1 MAEDKRIRIA
11 ADTTP
16 LRQLREEAVSL
27 YREINQT
34 SMQSAQEAEKSISQ
48 LREQLALMED
58 RNELERLLL
67 DLKRQSAAIDATTM
81 QKPSPM
87 PERPIRRQ
95 PPTEELPRPEQPT
108 IDPETG
114 SITWDVSPRRKE
126 EPVQPEPRLET
137 DVEEPEEKPAPR
149 RRRRKVQEPIPDVEP
164 IIDEETG
171 SMTWDVSPR
180 RKEEPVQPEPRL
192 ETDVEEPEE
201 KPAPRRRRR
210 KVQEPIPDVEPI
222 IDEET
227 GSMTWDLTRKPQRE
241 RVTPIERGVE
251 REEPTTKETQKEIL
265 REINRHVEN
274 IDESV
279 TNVDNSKN
287 FQDNSENR
295 TDNSRH
301 TENITEN
308 VVNIEKNT
316 QTITENTTAIREKG
330 NLEVVSEQP
339 NRPLL
344 REDDRIQRRPE
355 ITDNGQTEIKFSDE
369 GIIRAIT
376 RLGVVTDNIGR
387 DVISALRGLEKG
399 TGEENQRTSITRY
412 LETIANSVSVIE
424 DSAENILEEIQKAVS
439 GSGFGGGTGTP
450 GGIVPPTGST
460 GGIGGGLNIFGG
472 GLKGILGGL
481 GALTAFNTA
490 KNVLSERYFR
500 QQEFEARSQYQ
511 GTVETAANYTRLQAA
526 NQADA
531 FRWIPLIG
539 DTIAKSIELPAQLAA
554 EKMMATFGKYAEG
567 ERRVIPYAQ
576 VMGVS
581 AGEAFRQAGRE
592 GSYAAES
599 LGMDYASYLG
609 RRAELIRA
617 GGGRFVGGNEY
628 DPYAVRETQSVMAAE
643 RLFGLSPNAVNRLQ
657 GAMRF
662 GDQDSGTGASA
673 IIREFEQAMKNLGIP
688 FEQIAST
695 MEESLDTFI
704 TQSDQILSK
713 RGEFDAKELA
723 AMFSGIRQAT
733 GLQGRQL
740 ERVQQ
745 AFTGQGISKD
755 EVTNAMLV
763 RSIQEVM
770 PDKTSYSEIQEELEK
785 IRAGAADPE
794 VMENFLNRVV
804 ERTGGGSEQLRLAM
818 SEIFPNLSWND
829 INSTIQKDSDPSK
842 LVSNLFDLYKQ
853 ASQRIRETPTEA
865 YDRDAARRT
874 VGTGETILASDM
886 NRQMSE
892 GANILGEIRDLVRE
906 INDRGKKVAD
916 MELEVPKEKIIQ
928 QSATGGSGLVN
939 MSTVSGGVDAGRAI
953 SQWFKRALD
962 EWARERVN
970 GVSEANKVIQQE
982 R

>member
-126 EPVQPEPRLET
+126 EPVQPEPRRKEPIPET
-137 DVEEPEEKPAPR
+137 DVEEPLLTEEL
-149 RRRRKVQEPIPDVEP
+149 
-164 IIDEETG
+164 EE
-171 SMTWDVSPR
+171 R
-180 RKEEPVQPEPRL
+180 PV
-192 ETDVEEPEE
+192 
-201 KPAPRRRRR
+201 PRRRRR

-227 GSMTWDLTRKPQRE
+227 GSMTWDLTRKPQRGK
-241 RVTPIERGVE
+241 VTPIERGTE
-251 REEPTTKETQKEIL
+251 EEPTTKETQKEIL

-316 QTITENTTAIREKG
+316 QTITENTTAIKEKG
-330 NLEVVSEQP
+330 NLNTVSEQS

-376 RLGVVTDNIGR
+376 RLGAVTDNIGR

-424 DSAENILEEIQKAVS
+424 DSAENILEEMQKATS

-460 GGIGGGLNIFGG
+460 GGIGGLNIFGG

-481 GALTAFNTA
+481 GGLAAFNTA

-695 MEESLDTFI
+695 MEESLDTFV

-874 VGTGETILASDM
+874 VGAGETILAGDM

-892 GANILGEIRDLVRE
+892 GANILKEIRDLVSE

-916 MELEVPKEKIIQ
+916 IELEVPKEKIIQ

-962 EWARERVN
+962 EWARERVG

>member
-34 SMQSAQEAEKSISQ
+34 SMQSAQEADKSISQ

-126 EPVQPEPRLET
+126 EPVQPEPRRKEPIPET
-137 DVEEPEEKPAPR
+137 DVEEPLLTEEL
-149 RRRRKVQEPIPDVEP
+149 
-164 IIDEETG
+164 EE
-171 SMTWDVSPR
+171 R
-180 RKEEPVQPEPRL
+180 PV
-192 ETDVEEPEE
+192 
-201 KPAPRRRRR
+201 PRRRRR

-227 GSMTWDLTRKPQRE
+227 GSMTWDLTRKPQRGK
-241 RVTPIERGVE
+241 VTLIERGTE
-251 REEPTTKETQKEIL
+251 EEPTTKETQKEIL

-316 QTITENTTAIREKG
+316 QTITENTTAIKEKG
-330 NLEVVSEQP
+330 NLNAVSEQS

-376 RLGVVTDNIGR
+376 RLGAVTDNIGR

-399 TGEENQRTSITRY
+399 SGEENQKTSITRY

-424 DSAENILEEIQKAVS
+424 DSAENILEEMQKATS

-460 GGIGGGLNIFGG
+460 GGIGGLNIFGG

-481 GALTAFNTA
+481 GGLAAFNTA

-628 DPYAVRETQSVMAAE
+628 DPYAVKETQSVMAAE

-695 MEESLDTFI
+695 MEESLDTFV

-745 AFTGQGISKD
+745 AFTGQGMSKD

>member
-34 SMQSAQEAEKSISQ
+34 SMQSAQEADKSISQ

-67 DLKRQSAAIDATTM
+67 DLKRQSAAIDATTI

-95 PPTEELPRPEQPT
+95 PPTEELPRPEQPI

-126 EPVQPEPRLET
+126 EPVQPEPRRKELIPET
-137 DVEEPEEKPAPR
+137 DVEEPLLTEEL
-149 RRRRKVQEPIPDVEP
+149 
-164 IIDEETG
+164 EE
-171 SMTWDVSPR
+171 R
-180 RKEEPVQPEPRL
+180 PV
-192 ETDVEEPEE
+192 
-201 KPAPRRRRR
+201 PRRRRR

-241 RVTPIERGVE
+241 RVTPIERGTE
-251 REEPTTKETQKEIL
+251 EEPTTKETQKEIL

-316 QTITENTTAIREKG
+316 KTITENTTAIKEKG
-330 NLEVVSEQP
+330 NLNAVSEQS

-376 RLGVVTDNIGR
+376 RLGAVTDNIGR

-399 TGEENQRTSITRY
+399 SGEENQKTSITRY

-424 DSAENILEEIQKAVS
+424 DSAENILEEMQKATS

-460 GGIGGGLNIFGG
+460 GGIGGLNIFGG

-481 GALTAFNTA
+481 GGLAAFNTA

-695 MEESLDTFI
+695 MEESLDTFV

-818 SEIFPNLSWND
+818 SEIFPNLSWID

>member
-27 YREINQT
+27 YREINQA
-34 SMQSAQEAEKSISQ
+34 SMQSAQEADKSISQ

-67 DLKRQSAAIDATTM
+67 DLKRQSAAIDATTI

-95 PPTEELPRPEQPT
+95 PSTEELPRPEQPT

-126 EPVQPEPRLET
+126 EPVQPEPRRKEPIPET
-137 DVEEPEEKPAPR
+137 DVEEPLLTEEL
-149 RRRRKVQEPIPDVEP
+149 
-164 IIDEETG
+164 EE
-171 SMTWDVSPR
+171 R
-180 RKEEPVQPEPRL
+180 PV
-192 ETDVEEPEE
+192 
-201 KPAPRRRRR
+201 PRRRRR

-241 RVTPIERGVE
+241 RVTPIERGTE
-251 REEPTTKETQKEIL
+251 EEPTTKETQKEIL

-316 QTITENTTAIREKG
+316 QTITENTTAIKEKG
-330 NLEVVSEQP
+330 NLNAVSEQS

-376 RLGVVTDNIGR
+376 RLGAVTDNIGR

-399 TGEENQRTSITRY
+399 AGEENQKTSITRY

-424 DSAENILEEIQKAVS
+424 DSAENILEEMQKATS

-460 GGIGGGLNIFGG
+460 GGIGGLNIFGG

-481 GALTAFNTA
+481 GGLAAFNTA

-695 MEESLDTFI
+695 MEESLDTFV

>member
-126 EPVQPEPRLET
+126 ETVQPEPRREEQRTDWET
-137 DVEEPEEKPAPR
+137 DVEESLPAEEPEERPAPRR

-164 IIDEETG
+164 TIDEETG
-171 SMTWDVSPR
+171 T
-180 RKEEPVQPEPRL
+180 
-192 ETDVEEPEE
+192 
-201 KPAPRRRRR
+201 
-210 KVQEPIPDVEPI
+210 
-222 IDEET
+222 
-227 GSMTWDLTRKPQRE
+227 MTWDLTRRPERE
-241 RVTPIERGVE
+241 RVTPTERGTE
-251 REEPTTKETQKEIL
+251 REEPTTTKETQKELL

-301 TENITEN
+301 TENITEH

-376 RLGVVTDNIGR
+376 RLGTITDNVGR
-387 DVISALRGLEKG
+387 DVISAIRGLEKG
-399 TGEENQRTSITRY
+399 TGEENQRSGVTRY

-424 DSAENILEEIQKAVS
+424 DSTENILEEIQKAVS

-460 GGIGGGLNIFGG
+460 GGIGGLNIFGG

-500 QQEFEARSQYQ
+500 NQEFEARSQYQ

-531 FRWIPLIG
+531 YRWIPLVG
-539 DTIAKSIELPAQLAA
+539 DVIAKSIELPAQLAA

-592 GSYAAES
+592 GGYAAS
-599 LGMDYASYLG
+599 ALGMDYASYMG

-673 IIREFEQAMKNLGIP
+673 IIREFEQAMKNLNIP

-745 AFTGQGISKD
+745 AFTGQGMSKD

-785 IRAGAADPE
+785 IRAGAANPK
-794 VMENFLNRVV
+794 VMENFLNRLI

-842 LVSNLFDLYKQ
+842 LVSNLFDLYKKS
-853 ASQRIRETPTEA
+853 SQRIRETPTEA
-865 YDRDAARRT
+865 YDKDAAKRT
-874 VGTGETILASDM
+874 VGAGETILAGDM

-892 GANILGEIRDLVRE
+892 GANQLNEI
-906 INDRGKKVAD
+906 KKVLGSIKEDTAILAGVKD
-916 MELEVPKEKIIQ
+916 RLDTYAGMPKQIVEDTK
-928 QSATGGSGLVN
+928 L
-939 MSTVSGGVDAGRAI
+939 VSGAYKEAGSSDWDALLKGIQMSI
-953 SQWFKRALD
+953 SKGFLD
-962 EWARERVN
+962 IITAGKSRNIPAER
-970 GVSEANKVIQQE
+970 
-982 R
+982 

>member
-34 SMQSAQEAEKSISQ
+34 SMQSAQEADKSISQ

-67 DLKRQSAAIDATTM
+67 DLKRQSAAIDATTI

-95 PPTEELPRPEQPT
+95 PPTEELPRPEQPI

-126 EPVQPEPRLET
+126 EPVQPEPR
-137 DVEEPEEKPAPR
+137 P
-149 RRRRKVQEPIPDVEP
+149 
-164 IIDEETG
+164 
-171 SMTWDVSPR
+171 
-180 RKEEPVQPEPRL
+180 

-241 RVTPIERGVE
+241 RVSPIERGTE
-251 REEPTTKETQKEIL
+251 EEPTTKETQKEIL

-316 QTITENTTAIREKG
+316 KTITENTTAIKEKG
-330 NLEVVSEQP
+330 NLNAVSEQS

-376 RLGVVTDNIGR
+376 RLGAVTDNIGR

-399 TGEENQRTSITRY
+399 SGEENQKTSITRY

-424 DSAENILEEIQKAVS
+424 DSAENILEEMQKATS

-460 GGIGGGLNIFGG
+460 GGIGGLNIFGG

-481 GALTAFNTA
+481 GGLAAFNTA

-628 DPYAVRETQSVMAAE
+628 DPYAVKETQSVMAAE

-695 MEESLDTFI
+695 MEESLDTFV

-745 AFTGQGISKD
+745 AFTGQGMSKD

>member
-95 PPTEELPRPEQPT
+95 PPTEELPRPEQSI

-126 EPVQPEPRLET
+126 EPVQPEPR
-137 DVEEPEEKPAPR
+137 P
-149 RRRRKVQEPIPDVEP
+149 
-164 IIDEETG
+164 
-171 SMTWDVSPR
+171 
-180 RKEEPVQPEPRL
+180 

-241 RVTPIERGVE
+241 RVPPIERGTE
-251 REEPTTKETQKEIL
+251 EEPTTKETQKEIL

-316 QTITENTTAIREKG
+316 KTITENTTAIKEKG
-330 NLEVVSEQP
+330 NLNAVSEQS

-376 RLGVVTDNIGR
+376 RLGAVTDNIGR

-399 TGEENQRTSITRY
+399 SGEENQKTSITRY

-628 DPYAVRETQSVMAAE
+628 DPYAVKETQSVMAAE

-695 MEESLDTFI
+695 MEESLDTFV

-818 SEIFPNLSWND
+818 SEIFPNLSWSD

-853 ASQRIRETPTEA
+853 ASQRIKETPAEA
-865 YDRDAARRT
+865 YDRGAARRT
-874 VGTGETILASDM
+874 VGAGETILAGDM

-892 GANILGEIRDLVRE
+892 GANILKEIRNLVSE

-916 MELEVPKEKIIQ
+916 IELEVPKEKIIQ

-962 EWARERVN
+962 EWARERVG

>member
-126 EPVQPEPRLET
+126 ETVQPEPRREQQRTDRET
-137 DVEEPEEKPAPR
+137 DAEESLFTEEPEERPAPR

-164 IIDEETG
+164 TIDEETG
-171 SMTWDVSPR
+171 T
-180 RKEEPVQPEPRL
+180 
-192 ETDVEEPEE
+192 
-201 KPAPRRRRR
+201 
-210 KVQEPIPDVEPI
+210 
-222 IDEET
+222 
-227 GSMTWDLTRKPQRE
+227 MTWDLTRRPERE
-241 RVTPIERGVE
+241 RVTPTERGTE
-251 REEPTTKETQKEIL
+251 REEPTTTKETQKELL

-376 RLGVVTDNIGR
+376 RLGTVTDNVGR
-387 DVISALRGLEKG
+387 DVISAIRGLEKG
-399 TGEENQRTSITRY
+399 TGEENQRSGVTRY

-424 DSAENILEEIQKAVS
+424 DSTENILEEIQKAIS
-439 GSGFGGGTGTP
+439 NNGIGGGVGTP

-460 GGIGGGLNIFGG
+460 GTPGGGLNIFGG

-554 EKMMATFGKYAEG
+554 EKMMATFGKYVEG

-592 GSYAAES
+592 GSYAAS
-599 LGMDYASYLG
+599 ALGMDYASYMG

-745 AFTGQGISKD
+745 AFTGQGMSKD

-770 PDKTSYSEIQEELEK
+770 PEKTSYSEIQEELEK

-794 VMENFLNRVV
+794 VMENFLNRLI

-829 INSTIQKDSDPSK
+829 INTTIQKDSDPSK
-842 LVSNLFDLYKQ
+842 LVSNLFDLYRQ
-853 ASQRIRETPTEA
+853 SSQRIKETPTEA
-865 YDRDAARRT
+865 YDKDAAKRT
-874 VGTGETILASDM
+874 VGAGETILAGDM

-892 GANILGEIRDLVRE
+892 GANILKEIRDLVSE

-916 MELEVPKEKIIQ
+916 IELEVPKEKIIQ

-962 EWARERVN
+962 EWARERVG

>member
-126 EPVQPEPRLET
+126 ETVQPEPRREQQRTDRET
-137 DVEEPEEKPAPR
+137 DVEEPLPAEEPEERPAPRR

-164 IIDEETG
+164 TIDEETG
-171 SMTWDVSPR
+171 T
-180 RKEEPVQPEPRL
+180 
-192 ETDVEEPEE
+192 
-201 KPAPRRRRR
+201 
-210 KVQEPIPDVEPI
+210 
-222 IDEET
+222 
-227 GSMTWDLTRKPQRE
+227 MTWDLTRKPERE
-241 RVTPIERGVE
+241 RVTPTERGTE
-251 REEPTTKETQKEIL
+251 REEPTTTKETQKELL

-376 RLGVVTDNIGR
+376 RLGTITDNVGR
-387 DVISALRGLEKG
+387 DVISAIRGLEKG
-399 TGEENQRTSITRY
+399 TGEENQRSGVTRY

-424 DSAENILEEIQKAVS
+424 DSTENILEEIQKVIS
-439 GSGFGGGTGTP
+439 NNGIGGGVGTP

-460 GGIGGGLNIFGG
+460 GTPGGGLNIFGG

-500 QQEFEARSQYQ
+500 NQEFEARSQYQ

-531 FRWIPLIG
+531 YRWIPLVG
-539 DTIAKSIELPAQLAA
+539 DVIAKSIELPAQLAA

-592 GSYAAES
+592 GGYAAS
-599 LGMDYASYLG
+599 ALGMDYASYMG

-628 DPYAVRETQSVMAAE
+628 DPYAVKETQSVMAAE

-745 AFTGQGISKD
+745 AFTGQGMSKD

-785 IRAGAADPE
+785 IRAGAANPK
-794 VMENFLNRVV
+794 VMENFLNRLI

-842 LVSNLFDLYKQ
+842 LVSNLFDLYKKS
-853 ASQRIRETPTEA
+853 SQRIRETPTEA
-865 YDRDAARRT
+865 YDKDAAKRT
-874 VGTGETILASDM
+874 VGAGETILAGDM

-892 GANILGEIRDLVRE
+892 GAKQLKEIVRLLTNID
-906 INDRGKKVAD
+906 NNT
-916 MELEVPKEKIIQ
+916 KEKEKPVE
-928 QSATGGSGLVN
+928 SGSVTRSMVSGGAGLVN
-939 MSTVSGGVDAGRAI
+939 AENVSSGVEAGRML
-953 SQWFKRALD
+953 SQWFKRVLD
-962 EWARERVN
+962 DWARERVGN
-970 GVSEANKVIQQE
+970 MAVSEANKVIQQE

>member
-81 QKPSPM
+81 QKPSSM

-126 EPVQPEPRLET
+126 EPVQPEPR
-137 DVEEPEEKPAPR
+137 P
-149 RRRRKVQEPIPDVEP
+149 
-164 IIDEETG
+164 
-171 SMTWDVSPR
+171 
-180 RKEEPVQPEPRL
+180 

-241 RVTPIERGVE
+241 RVPPIERGTE
-251 REEPTTKETQKEIL
+251 EEPTTKETQKEIL

-316 QTITENTTAIREKG
+316 KTITENTTAIKEKG
-330 NLEVVSEQP
+330 NLNAVSEQS

-376 RLGVVTDNIGR
+376 RLGAVTDNIGR

-399 TGEENQRTSITRY
+399 SGEENQKTSITRY

-424 DSAENILEEIQKAVS
+424 DSTENILEEIQKAIS
-439 GSGFGGGTGTP
+439 NNGIGGGVGAP

-460 GGIGGGLNIFGG
+460 GTPGGGLNIFGG

-539 DTIAKSIELPAQLAA
+539 NTIAKSIELPAQLAA

-628 DPYAVRETQSVMAAE
+628 DPYAVKETQSVMAAE

-695 MEESLDTFI
+695 MEESLDTFV

-818 SEIFPNLSWND
+818 SEIFPNLSWSD

-853 ASQRIRETPTEA
+853 ASQRIKETPAEA
-865 YDRDAARRT
+865 YDRGAARRT
-874 VGTGETILASDM
+874 VGAGETILAGDM

-892 GANILGEIRDLVRE
+892 GANILKEIRDLVSE

-916 MELEVPKEKIIQ
+916 IELEVPKEKIIQ

-962 EWARERVN
+962 EWARERVG

>member
-67 DLKRQSAAIDATTM
+67 DLKRQSAAIDATTI

-126 EPVQPEPRLET
+126 EPVQPEPR
-137 DVEEPEEKPAPR
+137 P
-149 RRRRKVQEPIPDVEP
+149 
-164 IIDEETG
+164 
-171 SMTWDVSPR
+171 
-180 RKEEPVQPEPRL
+180 

>member
-34 SMQSAQEAEKSISQ
+34 SMQSAQEADKSISQ

-67 DLKRQSAAIDATTM
+67 DLKRQSAAIDATTI

-95 PPTEELPRPEQPT
+95 PPTEELPRPEQPI

-126 EPVQPEPRLET
+126 EPVQPEPR
-137 DVEEPEEKPAPR
+137 P
-149 RRRRKVQEPIPDVEP
+149 
-164 IIDEETG
+164 
-171 SMTWDVSPR
+171 
-180 RKEEPVQPEPRL
+180 

-241 RVTPIERGVE
+241 RVPPIERGTE
-251 REEPTTKETQKEIL
+251 EEPTTKETQKEIL

-316 QTITENTTAIREKG
+316 KTITENTTAIKEKG
-330 NLEVVSEQP
+330 NLNAVSEQS

-376 RLGVVTDNIGR
+376 RLGAVTDNIGR

-399 TGEENQRTSITRY
+399 SGEENQKTSITRY

-424 DSAENILEEIQKAVS
+424 DSAENILEEMQKATS

-745 AFTGQGISKD
+745 AFTGQGMSKD

-804 ERTGGGSEQLRLAM
+804 ERSGGGSEQLRLAM

-865 YDRDAARRT
+865 YDRGAARRT
-874 VGTGETILASDM
+874 VGAGETILAGDM

-892 GANILGEIRDLVRE
+892 GANILKEIRDLVSE

-916 MELEVPKEKIIQ
+916 IELEVPKEKIIQ

-962 EWARERVN
+962 EWARERVG

>member
-126 EPVQPEPRLET
+126 ETVQPEPRREQQRTDRET
-137 DVEEPEEKPAPR
+137 DVEEPLPAEEPEERPAPR

-164 IIDEETG
+164 TIDEETG
-171 SMTWDVSPR
+171 T
-180 RKEEPVQPEPRL
+180 
-192 ETDVEEPEE
+192 
-201 KPAPRRRRR
+201 
-210 KVQEPIPDVEPI
+210 
-222 IDEET
+222 
-227 GSMTWDLTRKPQRE
+227 MTWDLTRKPERE
-241 RVTPIERGVE
+241 RVTPTERGTE
-251 REEPTTKETQKEIL
+251 REEPTTTKETQKELL

-376 RLGVVTDNIGR
+376 RLGTITDNVGR
-387 DVISALRGLEKG
+387 DVVSAIRGLEKG
-399 TGEENQRTSITRY
+399 TGEENQRSGITRY

-424 DSAENILEEIQKAVS
+424 DSTENILEEIQKAVS

-460 GGIGGGLNIFGG
+460 GGIGGLNIFGG

-481 GALTAFNTA
+481 GGLAAFNTA

-500 QQEFEARSQYQ
+500 NQEFEARSQYQ

-531 FRWIPLIG
+531 YRWIPLVG
-539 DTIAKSIELPAQLAA
+539 DVIAKSIELPAQLAA

-592 GSYAAES
+592 GGYAAS
-599 LGMDYASYLG
+599 ALGMDYASYMG

-673 IIREFEQAMKNLGIP
+673 IIREFEQAMKNLNIP

-745 AFTGQGISKD
+745 AFTGQGMSKD

-770 PDKTSYSEIQEELEK
+770 PEKTSYSEIQEELEK
-785 IRAGAADPE
+785 IRAGAAKPE
-794 VMENFLNRVV
+794 VMENFLNRLIE

-842 LVSNLFDLYKQ
+842 LVSNLFDLYKKS
-853 ASQRIRETPTEA
+853 SQRIRETPTEA
-865 YDRDAARRT
+865 YDKDAAKRT
-874 VGTGETILASDM
+874 VGAGETILAGDM

-892 GANILGEIRDLVRE
+892 GAKQLKEIVRLLTNID
-906 INDRGKKVAD
+906 NNT
-916 MELEVPKEKIIQ
+916 KEKEKPVE
-928 QSATGGSGLVN
+928 SGSVTRSMVSGGAGLVN
-939 MSTVSGGVDAGRAI
+939 AENVSSGVEAGRML
-953 SQWFKRALD
+953 SQWFKRVLD
-962 EWARERVN
+962 DWARERVGN
-970 GVSEANKVIQQE
+970 MAVSEANKVIQQE

>member
-27 YREINQT
+27 YREINQA
-34 SMQSAQEAEKSISQ
+34 SMQSAQEADKSISQ

-95 PPTEELPRPEQPT
+95 LPTEELPRLEQPT

-126 EPVQPEPRLET
+126 EPVQPKPRRKEPRPEMET
-137 DVEEPEEKPAPR
+137 DVEEPLSTEEPEERPVPR
-149 RRRRKVQEPIPDVEP
+149 RRRRKVQEPIPD
-164 IIDEETG
+164 I
-171 SMTWDVSPR
+171 
-180 RKEEPVQPEPRL
+180 
-192 ETDVEEPEE
+192 
-201 KPAPRRRRR
+201 
-210 KVQEPIPDVEPI
+210 EPI

-227 GSMTWDLTRKPQRE
+227 GSMTWDLTRKPQRGK
-241 RVTPIERGVE
+241 VTPIERSVG
-251 REEPTTKETQKEIL
+251 EEPITKETQKEIL

-316 QTITENTTAIREKG
+316 QTITENTTAIKEKG
-330 NLEVVSEQP
+330 NLNAVSEQS

-376 RLGVVTDNIGR
+376 RLGAVTDNIGR

-399 TGEENQRTSITRY
+399 SGEENQKTSITRY

-424 DSAENILEEIQKAVS
+424 DSAENILEEMQKATS

-460 GGIGGGLNIFGG
+460 GGIGGLNIFGG

-481 GALTAFNTA
+481 GGLAAFNTA

-695 MEESLDTFI
+695 MEESLDTFV

>member
-34 SMQSAQEAEKSISQ
+34 SMQSAQEADKSISQ

-67 DLKRQSAAIDATTM
+67 DLKRQSAAIDATTI

-95 PPTEELPRPEQPT
+95 PPTEELPRPEQPI

-126 EPVQPEPRLET
+126 EPVQLEPRRKEPIPET
-137 DVEEPEEKPAPR
+137 DVEEPLLTEEL
-149 RRRRKVQEPIPDVEP
+149 
-164 IIDEETG
+164 EE
-171 SMTWDVSPR
+171 R
-180 RKEEPVQPEPRL
+180 PV
-192 ETDVEEPEE
+192 
-201 KPAPRRRRR
+201 PRRRRR

-227 GSMTWDLTRKPQRE
+227 GSMTWDLTRKPQRGK
-241 RVTPIERGVE
+241 VTLIERGTE
-251 REEPTTKETQKEIL
+251 EEPTTKETQKEIL

-316 QTITENTTAIREKG
+316 QTITENTTAIKEKG
-330 NLEVVSEQP
+330 NLNAVSEQS

-376 RLGVVTDNIGR
+376 RLGAVTDNIGR

-399 TGEENQRTSITRY
+399 SGEENQKTSITRY

-424 DSAENILEEIQKAVS
+424 DSAENILEEMQKATS

-460 GGIGGGLNIFGG
+460 GGIGGLNIFGG

-481 GALTAFNTA
+481 GGLAAFNTA

-695 MEESLDTFI
+695 MEESLDTFV

-745 AFTGQGISKD
+745 AFTGQGMSKD

>member
-27 YREINQT
+27 YREINQA
-34 SMQSAQEAEKSISQ
+34 SMQSAQEAEKSIAQ

-95 PPTEELPRPEQPT
+95 PPTEELPRPEQPI

-126 EPVQPEPRLET
+126 ETVQPEPRRKGQRPEMET
-137 DVEEPEEKPAPR
+137 DVEEPL
-149 RRRRKVQEPIPDVEP
+149 PI
-164 IIDEETG
+164 
-171 SMTWDVSPR
+171 
-180 RKEEPVQPEPRL
+180 
-192 ETDVEEPEE
+192 EEPEE
-201 KPAPRRRRR
+201 RPASRRRRR

-481 GALTAFNTA
+481 VGGLAAFNTA

-628 DPYAVRETQSVMAAE
+628 DPYAVKETQSVMAAE

-662 GDQDSGTGASA
+662 GDQNSGTGASA

-695 MEESLDTFI
+695 MEESLDTFV

-818 SEIFPNLSWND
+818 SEIFPNLSWSD

-842 LVSNLFDLYKQ
+842 LVSNLFDLYRQ
-853 ASQRIRETPTEA
+853 SSQRIRETPTEA
-865 YDRDAARRT
+865 YDKDAARRT
-874 VGTGETILASDM
+874 VGAGETILAGDM

-892 GANILGEIRDLVRE
+892 GATQLKEI
-906 INDRGKKVAD
+906 KKVLNSIKEDTAILAGVKD
-916 MELEVPKEKIIQ
+916 RIDTYAGMPKQIVEDTK
-928 QSATGGSGLVN
+928 L
-939 MSTVSGGVDAGRAI
+939 VSGAYKEAGSSDWDALLKGIQMSI
-953 SQWFKRALD
+953 SKGFLD
-962 EWARERVN
+962 IITAGKSRNIPAER
-970 GVSEANKVIQQE
+970 
-982 R
+982 

>member
-34 SMQSAQEAEKSISQ
+34 SMQSAQEADKSISQ

-67 DLKRQSAAIDATTM
+67 DLKRQSAAIDATTI

-95 PPTEELPRPEQPT
+95 PPTEELPRPEQPI

-126 EPVQPEPRLET
+126 EPVQPEPRRKEPRPEMET
-137 DVEEPEEKPAPR
+137 DVEEPLS
-149 RRRRKVQEPIPDVEP
+149 
-164 IIDEETG
+164 T
-171 SMTWDVSPR
+171 
-180 RKEEPVQPEPRL
+180 
-192 ETDVEEPEE
+192 EEPEE
-201 KPAPRRRRR
+201 RPVPRRRRR

-227 GSMTWDLTRKPQRE
+227 GSMTWDLTRKPQRGK
-241 RVTPIERGVE
+241 VTPIERSVG
-251 REEPTTKETQKEIL
+251 EEPITKETQKEIL

-316 QTITENTTAIREKG
+316 QTITENTTAIKEKG
-330 NLEVVSEQP
+330 NLNAVSEQS

-376 RLGVVTDNIGR
+376 RLGAVTDNIGR

-399 TGEENQRTSITRY
+399 SGEENQKTSITRY

-424 DSAENILEEIQKAVS
+424 DSAENILEEMQKATS

-450 GGIVPPTGST
+450 GGIVPPIGST
-460 GGIGGGLNIFGG
+460 GGIGGLNIFGG

-481 GALTAFNTA
+481 GGLAAFNTA

-673 IIREFEQAMKNLGIP
+673 IIREFEQAMKNLDIP

-695 MEESLDTFI
+695 MEESLDTFV

-785 IRAGAADPE
+785 IRAGAADSK

>member
-34 SMQSAQEAEKSISQ
+34 SMQSAQEADKSISQ

-67 DLKRQSAAIDATTM
+67 DLKRQSAAIDATTI

-95 PPTEELPRPEQPT
+95 PPTEELPRPEQPI

-126 EPVQPEPRLET
+126 EPVQPEPR
-137 DVEEPEEKPAPR
+137 P
-149 RRRRKVQEPIPDVEP
+149 
-164 IIDEETG
+164 
-171 SMTWDVSPR
+171 
-180 RKEEPVQPEPRL
+180 

-241 RVTPIERGVE
+241 RVPPIERGTE
-251 REEPTTKETQKEIL
+251 EEPTTKETQKEIL

-316 QTITENTTAIREKG
+316 QTITENTTAIKEKG
-330 NLEVVSEQP
+330 NLNAVSEQS

-376 RLGVVTDNIGR
+376 RLGAVTDNIGR

-399 TGEENQRTSITRY
+399 SGEENQKTSITRY

-424 DSAENILEEIQKAVS
+424 DSAENILEEMQKATS

-460 GGIGGGLNIFGG
+460 GGIGGLNIFGG

-481 GALTAFNTA
+481 GGLAAFNTA

-539 DTIAKSIELPAQLAA
+539 DTIAKSIELPVQLAA

-695 MEESLDTFI
+695 MEESLDTFV

-785 IRAGAADPE
+785 IRAGAADPK

>member
-27 YREINQT
+27 YREINQA
-34 SMQSAQEAEKSISQ
+34 SMQSAQEAEKSIAQ

-95 PPTEELPRPEQPT
+95 PPTEELPRPEQPI

-126 EPVQPEPRLET
+126 ETVQPEPR
-137 DVEEPEEKPAPR
+137 P
-149 RRRRKVQEPIPDVEP
+149 
-164 IIDEETG
+164 
-171 SMTWDVSPR
+171 
-180 RKEEPVQPEPRL
+180 

-241 RVTPIERGVE
+241 RVTPIERGTE
-251 REEPTTKETQKEIL
+251 EEPTTKETQKEIL

-316 QTITENTTAIREKG
+316 QTITENTTAIKEKG
-330 NLEVVSEQP
+330 NLNAVSEQS

-376 RLGVVTDNIGR
+376 RLGAVTDNIGR

-399 TGEENQRTSITRY
+399 SGEENQKTSITRY

-439 GSGFGGGTGTP
+439 SNGIGGGVGMP

-460 GGIGGGLNIFGG
+460 GVNGGGLNIFGG

-628 DPYAVRETQSVMAAE
+628 DPYAVKETQSVMAAE

-695 MEESLDTFI
+695 MEESLDTFV

-853 ASQRIRETPTEA
+853 ASQRIKETPAEA
-865 YDRDAARRT
+865 YDRGAARRT
-874 VGTGETILASDM
+874 VGAGETILAGDM

>member
-34 SMQSAQEAEKSISQ
+34 SMQSAQEADKSISQ

-67 DLKRQSAAIDATTM
+67 DLKRQSAAIDATTI

-126 EPVQPEPRLET
+126 EPVQPEPRRKEPIPET
-137 DVEEPEEKPAPR
+137 DVEEPLLTEEL
-149 RRRRKVQEPIPDVEP
+149 
-164 IIDEETG
+164 EE
-171 SMTWDVSPR
+171 R
-180 RKEEPVQPEPRL
+180 PV
-192 ETDVEEPEE
+192 
-201 KPAPRRRRR
+201 PRRRRR

-227 GSMTWDLTRKPQRE
+227 GSMTWDLTRKPQRGK
-241 RVTPIERGVE
+241 VTLIERGTE
-251 REEPTTKETQKEIL
+251 EEPTTKETQKEIL

-316 QTITENTTAIREKG
+316 QTITENTTAIKEKG
-330 NLEVVSEQP
+330 NLNAVSEQS

-376 RLGVVTDNIGR
+376 RLGAVTDNIGR

-399 TGEENQRTSITRY
+399 SGEENQKTSITRY

-424 DSAENILEEIQKAVS
+424 DSAENILEEMQKATS

-460 GGIGGGLNIFGG
+460 GGIGGLNIFGG

-481 GALTAFNTA
+481 GGLAAFNTA

-695 MEESLDTFI
+695 MEESLDTFV

-713 RGEFDAKELA
+713 RGEFDAKEIA

-916 MELEVPKEKIIQ
+916 MELEVSKEKIIQ

>member
-126 EPVQPEPRLET
+126 ETVQPEPRRKGQRPEMET
-137 DVEEPEEKPAPR
+137 DVEEPLPIEEPEERPAPR
-149 RRRRKVQEPIPDVEP
+149 RRRRKVQE
-164 IIDEETG
+164 
-171 SMTWDVSPR
+171 S
-180 RKEEPVQPEPRL
+180 
-192 ETDVEEPEE
+192 
-201 KPAPRRRRR
+201 
-210 KVQEPIPDVEPI
+210 IPDVEPI

-241 RVTPIERGVE
+241 RVTPIERGTE
-251 REEPTTKETQKEIL
+251 EEPTTKETQKEIL

-316 QTITENTTAIREKG
+316 QTITENTTAIKEKG
-330 NLEVVSEQP
+330 NLNAVSEQS
-339 NRPLL
+339 NRPIL

-376 RLGVVTDNIGR
+376 RLGAVTDNVGR
-387 DVISALRGLEKG
+387 DVVSAIRGLEKG
-399 TGEENQRTSITRY
+399 TGEENQRSSITRY

-424 DSAENILEEIQKAVS
+424 DSAENILEEMQKATS

-450 GGIVPPTGST
+450 EGIVPPTGST
-460 GGIGGGLNIFGG
+460 GGIGGLNIFGG

-481 GALTAFNTA
+481 GGLAAFNTA

-500 QQEFEARSQYQ
+500 NQEFEARSQYQ

-695 MEESLDTFI
+695 MEESLDTFV

>member
-1 MAEDKRIRIA
+1 
-11 ADTTP
+11 
-16 LRQLREEAVSL
+16 LREEAVSL
-27 YREINQT
+27 YREINQA
-34 SMQSAQEAEKSISQ
+34 SMQSAQEAEKSIAQ

-95 PPTEELPRPEQPT
+95 PPTEELPRPEQPI

-126 EPVQPEPRLET
+126 ETVQPEPRRKGQRPEMET
-137 DVEEPEEKPAPR
+137 DVEEPLPIEEPEERPAPR

-164 IIDEETG
+164 IIDEE
-171 SMTWDVSPR
+171 
-180 RKEEPVQPEPRL
+180 
-192 ETDVEEPEE
+192 
-201 KPAPRRRRR
+201 KP
-210 KVQEPIPDVEPI
+210 K
-222 IDEET
+222 
-227 GSMTWDLTRKPQRE
+227 RE
-241 RVTPIERGVE
+241 RVTNIERGVE

-424 DSAENILEEIQKAVS
+424 DSAENILEEMQKATS

-500 QQEFEARSQYQ
+500 NQEFEARSQYQ

-531 FRWIPLIG
+531 YRWIPLVG
-539 DTIAKSIELPAQLAA
+539 DVIAKSIELPAQLAA

-662 GDQDSGTGASA
+662 GDQNLGTGASA

-713 RGEFDAKELA
+713 RGDFDARQLA

-853 ASQRIRETPTEA
+853 ASQRIKETPAEA
-865 YDRDAARRT
+865 YDRGAARRT
-874 VGTGETILASDM
+874 VGAGETILAGDM

-892 GANILGEIRDLVRE
+892 GAKQLKEIVRLLTNID
-906 INDRGKKVAD
+906 NNT
-916 MELEVPKEKIIQ
+916 KEKEKPVE
-928 QSATGGSGLVN
+928 SGPVTRSMVSGGAGLVN
-939 MSTVSGGVDAGRAI
+939 AENVSSGV
-953 SQWFKRALD
+953 
-962 EWARERVN
+962 EERVGN
-970 GVSEANKVIQQE
+970 MAVSEANKVIQQE

>member
-67 DLKRQSAAIDATTM
+67 DLKRQSAAIDATTI

-95 PPTEELPRPEQPT
+95 PPTEELPRPEQPI

-126 EPVQPEPRLET
+126 EPVQPEPR
-137 DVEEPEEKPAPR
+137 P
-149 RRRRKVQEPIPDVEP
+149 
-164 IIDEETG
+164 
-171 SMTWDVSPR
+171 
-180 RKEEPVQPEPRL
+180 

-241 RVTPIERGVE
+241 RVPPIERGTE
-251 REEPTTKETQKEIL
+251 EEPTTKETQKEIL

-316 QTITENTTAIREKG
+316 QTITENTTAIKEKG
-330 NLEVVSEQP
+330 NLNAVSEQS

-399 TGEENQRTSITRY
+399 SGEENQKTSITRY

-424 DSAENILEEIQKAVS
+424 DSAENILEEMQKAVS

-554 EKMMATFGKYAEG
+554 EKMMATFGKYVEG

-581 AGEAFRQAGRE
+581 AGEAFRQAGKE
-592 GSYAAES
+592 GGYAAES

-695 MEESLDTFI
+695 MEESLDTFV

-853 ASQRIRETPTEA
+853 ASQRIRETRAEA
-865 YDRDAARRT
+865 YDKDAAKGT
-874 VGTGETILASDM
+874 VGAGETILARDT

-892 GANILGEIRDLVRE
+892 GANQLKEI
-906 INDRGKKVAD
+906 KKVLDSIKEDTAILAGVKD
-916 MELEVPKEKIIQ
+916 RIDTYAGMPKQIVEDTK
-928 QSATGGSGLVN
+928 L
-939 MSTVSGGVDAGRAI
+939 VSGAYKEAGSSDWDALLKGIQMSI
-953 SQWFKRALD
+953 SKGFLD
-962 EWARERVN
+962 IITAGKSRNIPAER
-970 GVSEANKVIQQE
+970 
-982 R
+982 

>member
-27 YREINQT
+27 YREINQV

-126 EPVQPEPRLET
+126 EPVQPEPRRKEPRPEMET
-137 DVEEPEEKPAPR
+137 DVEEPLS
-149 RRRRKVQEPIPDVEP
+149 
-164 IIDEETG
+164 T
-171 SMTWDVSPR
+171 
-180 RKEEPVQPEPRL
+180 
-192 ETDVEEPEE
+192 EEPEE
-201 KPAPRRRRR
+201 RPVPRRRRR

-227 GSMTWDLTRKPQRE
+227 GSMTWDLTRKPQRGK
-241 RVTPIERGVE
+241 VTPIERSVG
-251 REEPTTKETQKEIL
+251 EEPITKETQKEIL

-316 QTITENTTAIREKG
+316 QTITENTTAIKEKG
-330 NLEVVSEQP
+330 NLNAVSEQS

-399 TGEENQRTSITRY
+399 SGEENQKTSITRY

-424 DSAENILEEIQKAVS
+424 DSAENILEEMQKATS

-460 GGIGGGLNIFGG
+460 GGIGGLNIFGG

-481 GALTAFNTA
+481 GGLAAFNTA

-500 QQEFEARSQYQ
+500 NQEFEARSQYQ

-531 FRWIPLIG
+531 YRWIPLIG
-539 DTIAKSIELPAQLAA
+539 DVIARSIEQPAQLAA

-695 MEESLDTFI
+695 MEESLDTFV

-818 SEIFPNLSWND
+818 SEIFPNLSWSD

>member
-67 DLKRQSAAIDATTM
+67 DLKRQFAAIDATTM

-114 SITWDVSPRRKE
+114 SITWNVSPRKKEETIQPELRRKE
-126 EPVQPEPRLET
+126 QRTGDEPSVEEPLP
-137 DVEEPEEKPAPR
+137 VEEPEERPVSR

-164 IIDEETG
+164 TIDEETG
-171 SMTWDVSPR
+171 TMTWN
-180 RKEEPVQPEPRL
+180 
-192 ETDVEEPEE
+192 
-201 KPAPRRRRR
+201 
-210 KVQEPIPDVEPI
+210 
-222 IDEET
+222 
-227 GSMTWDLTRKPQRE
+227 LTRKPERE
-241 RVTPIERGVE
+241 RITPTERGLE
-251 REEPTTKETQKEIL
+251 REEPTTTKETQKEIL

-316 QTITENTTAIREKG
+316 QTITENTTAIKEKG
-330 NLEVVSEQP
+330 NLDVVSEQQ
-339 NRPLL
+339 NRTLL

-376 RLGVVTDNIGR
+376 RLGAVTDNIGR

-460 GGIGGGLNIFGG
+460 GGIGGLNIFGG

-481 GALTAFNTA
+481 GGLAAFNTA

-500 QQEFEARSQYQ
+500 NQEFEARSQYQ

-592 GSYAAES
+592 GVYAAES

-673 IIREFEQAMKNLGIP
+673 IIREFEQAMKNLNIP

-745 AFTGQGISKD
+745 AFTGQGMSKD

-785 IRAGAADPE
+785 IRAGAANPK
-794 VMENFLNRVV
+794 VMENFLNRLI

-842 LVSNLFDLYKQ
+842 LVSNLFDLYKKS
-853 ASQRIRETPTEA
+853 SQRIRETPTEA
-865 YDRDAARRT
+865 YDKDAAKRT
-874 VGTGETILASDM
+874 VGAGETILAGDM

>member
-126 EPVQPEPRLET
+126 EPVQPEPRRKEPRPET
-137 DVEEPEEKPAPR
+137 DVEESLPTEEPEEKP
-149 RRRRKVQEPIPDVEP
+149 V
-164 IIDEETG
+164 
-171 SMTWDVSPR
+171 
-180 RKEEPVQPEPRL
+180 
-192 ETDVEEPEE
+192 
-201 KPAPRRRRR
+201 PRRRRR

-241 RVTPIERGVE
+241 RVTPIERSVE

-316 QTITENTTAIREKG
+316 QTITENTTAIKEKG
-330 NLEVVSEQP
+330 NLNAVSEQS

-376 RLGVVTDNIGR
+376 RLGAVTDNIGR

-399 TGEENQRTSITRY
+399 SGEENQKTSITRY

-481 GALTAFNTA
+481 GGLAAFNTA

-713 RGEFDAKELA
+713 RGDFDARQLA

-745 AFTGQGISKD
+745 AFTGQGMSKD

-785 IRAGAADPE
+785 IRAGAADLE

-853 ASQRIRETPTEA
+853 ASQRIKETPAEA
-865 YDRDAARRT
+865 YDRGAARRT
-874 VGTGETILASDM
+874 VGAGETILAGDM

-892 GANILGEIRDLVRE
+892 GANILKEIRDLVSE

-916 MELEVPKEKIIQ
+916 IELEVPKEKIIQ

-962 EWARERVN
+962 EWARERVG

>member
-67 DLKRQSAAIDATTM
+67 DLKRQSAAIDATTI

-95 PPTEELPRPEQPT
+95 PPTEELPRPEQPI

-126 EPVQPEPRLET
+126 EPVQPEPRPET
-137 DVEEPEEKPAPR
+137 DVEEPEEKPAP
-149 RRRRKVQEPIPDVEP
+149 
-164 IIDEETG
+164 
-171 SMTWDVSPR
+171 
-180 RKEEPVQPEPRL
+180 
-192 ETDVEEPEE
+192 
-201 KPAPRRRRR
+201 RRR

-316 QTITENTTAIREKG
+316 QTITENTTAIKEKG
-330 NLEVVSEQP
+330 NLNAVSEQS

-399 TGEENQRTSITRY
+399 SGEENQKTSITRY

-424 DSAENILEEIQKAVS
+424 DSAENILEEMQKATS

-460 GGIGGGLNIFGG
+460 GGIGGLNIFGG

-481 GALTAFNTA
+481 GGLAAFNTV

-592 GSYAAES
+592 GGYAAES

-688 FEQIAST
+688 FEEIAST

-713 RGEFDAKELA
+713 RGDFDARQLA

-745 AFTGQGISKD
+745 AFTGQGMSKD

-785 IRAGAADPE
+785 IRAGEANPE

-842 LVSNLFDLYKQ
+842 LVSNLFDLYRQ
-853 ASQRIRETPTEA
+853 SSQRIRETSTEA
-865 YDRDAARRT
+865 YDKDAARRT
-874 VGTGETILASDM
+874 VGAGETILAGDM

-892 GANILGEIRDLVRE
+892 GANQLKEIVRLLTN
-906 INDRGKKVAD
+906 IDNNT
-916 MELEVPKEKIIQ
+916 KEKEKPVE
-928 QSATGGSGLVN
+928 SGPVTRSMVSGGAGLVN
-939 MSTVSGGVDAGRAI
+939 AENVSSGVEAGRML
-953 SQWFKRALD
+953 SQWFKRVLD
-962 EWARERVN
+962 DWARERVGN
-970 GVSEANKVIQQE
+970 MAVSEANKVIQQE

>member
-87 PERPIRRQ
+87 PERPIRRR
-95 PPTEELPRPEQPT
+95 PPTEELPRPEQPI

-126 EPVQPEPRLET
+126 ETVQPEPRRKGQRPEMET
-137 DVEEPEEKPAPR
+137 DVEEPLPIEEPEERPAPRR

-164 IIDEETG
+164 TIDEETG
-171 SMTWDVSPR
+171 T
-180 RKEEPVQPEPRL
+180 
-192 ETDVEEPEE
+192 
-201 KPAPRRRRR
+201 
-210 KVQEPIPDVEPI
+210 
-222 IDEET
+222 
-227 GSMTWDLTRKPQRE
+227 MTWDLTRKPERE
-241 RVTPIERGVE
+241 RVTPTERGTE
-251 REEPTTKETQKEIL
+251 REEPTTTKETQKELL

-355 ITDNGQTEIKFSDE
+355 ITNNGQTEIKFSDE

-376 RLGVVTDNIGR
+376 RLGTITDNVGR
-387 DVISALRGLEKG
+387 DVISAIRGLEKG
-399 TGEENQRTSITRY
+399 TGEENQRSGVTRY

-424 DSAENILEEIQKAVS
+424 DSTENILEEIQKAVS

-460 GGIGGGLNIFGG
+460 GGIGGLNIFGG

-481 GALTAFNTA
+481 GGLAAFNTA

-500 QQEFEARSQYQ
+500 NQEFEARSQYQ

-531 FRWIPLIG
+531 YRWIPLVG
-539 DTIAKSIELPAQLAA
+539 DVIAKSIELPAQLAA

-592 GSYAAES
+592 GGYAAS
-599 LGMDYASYLG
+599 ALGMDYASYMG

-673 IIREFEQAMKNLGIP
+673 IIREFEQAMKNLNIP

-745 AFTGQGISKD
+745 AFTGQGMSKD

-785 IRAGAADPE
+785 IRAGAANPK
-794 VMENFLNRVV
+794 VMENFLNRLI

-842 LVSNLFDLYKQ
+842 LVSNLFDLYKKS
-853 ASQRIRETPTEA
+853 SQRIRETPTEA
-865 YDRDAARRT
+865 YDKDAAKRT
-874 VGTGETILASDM
+874 VGAGETILAGDM

-892 GANILGEIRDLVRE
+892 GANQLNEI
-906 INDRGKKVAD
+906 KKVLDSIKEDTAILAGVKD
-916 MELEVPKEKIIQ
+916 RLDTYAGMPKQIVEDTK
-928 QSATGGSGLVN
+928 L
-939 MSTVSGGVDAGRAI
+939 VSGAYKEAGSSDWDALLKGIQMSI
-953 SQWFKRALD
+953 SKGFLD
-962 EWARERVN
+962 IITAGKSRNIPAER
-970 GVSEANKVIQQE
+970 
-982 R
+982 

>member
-126 EPVQPEPRLET
+126 ETVQPEPRRKGQRPEMET
-137 DVEEPEEKPAPR
+137 DVEEPEER
-149 RRRRKVQEPIPDVEP
+149 
-164 IIDEETG
+164 
-171 SMTWDVSPR
+171 
-180 RKEEPVQPEPRL
+180 
-192 ETDVEEPEE
+192 
-201 KPAPRRRRR
+201 PAPRRRRR

-316 QTITENTTAIREKG
+316 QTITENTTAIKEKG
-330 NLEVVSEQP
+330 NLNAVSEQS

-399 TGEENQRTSITRY
+399 SGEENQKTSITRY

-424 DSAENILEEIQKAVS
+424 DSAENILEEMQKAVS

-713 RGEFDAKELA
+713 RGDFDARHLA

-745 AFTGQGISKD
+745 AFTGQGMSKD

-842 LVSNLFDLYKQ
+842 LVSNLFDLYRQ
-853 ASQRIRETPTEA
+853 SSQRIRETRAEA
-865 YDRDAARRT
+865 YDKDAAKGT
-874 VGTGETILASDM
+874 VGAGETILARDT

-892 GANILGEIRDLVRE
+892 GANQLKEI
-906 INDRGKKVAD
+906 KKVLDSIKEDTAILAGVKD
-916 MELEVPKEKIIQ
+916 RIDTYAGMPKQIVEDTK
-928 QSATGGSGLVN
+928 L
-939 MSTVSGGVDAGRAI
+939 VSGAYKEAGSSDWDALLKGIQMSI
-953 SQWFKRALD
+953 SKGFLD
-962 EWARERVN
+962 IITAGKSRNIPAER
-970 GVSEANKVIQQE
+970 
-982 R
+982 

>member
-126 EPVQPEPRLET
+126 EPVQPEPRRKEPRPET
-137 DVEEPEEKPAPR
+137 DVEESLPTEEPEEKP
-149 RRRRKVQEPIPDVEP
+149 V
-164 IIDEETG
+164 
-171 SMTWDVSPR
+171 
-180 RKEEPVQPEPRL
+180 
-192 ETDVEEPEE
+192 
-201 KPAPRRRRR
+201 PRRRRR

-241 RVTPIERGVE
+241 RVTPIERSVE

-316 QTITENTTAIREKG
+316 QTITENTTAIKEKG
-330 NLEVVSEQP
+330 NLNAVSEQS

-424 DSAENILEEIQKAVS
+424 DSAENILEEMQKAVS

-481 GALTAFNTA
+481 GGLAAFNTA

-500 QQEFEARSQYQ
+500 NQEFEARSQYQ

-531 FRWIPLIG
+531 YRWIPLVG
-539 DTIAKSIELPAQLAA
+539 DVIAKSIELPAQLAA

-628 DPYAVRETQSVMAAE
+628 DPYAVGETQSVMAAE

-695 MEESLDTFI
+695 MEESLDTFV

-818 SEIFPNLSWND
+818 SEIFPNLSWSD

-853 ASQRIRETPTEA
+853 ASQRIKETPAEA
-865 YDRDAARRT
+865 YDRGAARRT
-874 VGTGETILASDM
+874 VGAGETILAGDM

-892 GANILGEIRDLVRE
+892 GANILKEIRDLVSE

-916 MELEVPKEKIIQ
+916 IELEVPKEKIIQ

-962 EWARERVN
+962 EWARERVG

>member
-126 EPVQPEPRLET
+126 ETVQPEPRREQQRTDRET
-137 DVEEPEEKPAPR
+137 DVEEPLPAEEPEERPAPR

-164 IIDEETG
+164 TIDEETG
-171 SMTWDVSPR
+171 T
-180 RKEEPVQPEPRL
+180 
-192 ETDVEEPEE
+192 
-201 KPAPRRRRR
+201 
-210 KVQEPIPDVEPI
+210 
-222 IDEET
+222 
-227 GSMTWDLTRKPQRE
+227 MTWDLTRKPERE
-241 RVTPIERGVE
+241 RVTPTERGTE
-251 REEPTTKETQKEIL
+251 REEPTTTKETQKELL

-376 RLGVVTDNIGR
+376 RLGTITDNVGR
-387 DVISALRGLEKG
+387 DVVSAIRGLEKG
-399 TGEENQRTSITRY
+399 TGEENQRSGITRY

-424 DSAENILEEIQKAVS
+424 DSTENILEEIQKAVS

-460 GGIGGGLNIFGG
+460 GGIGGLNIFGG

-481 GALTAFNTA
+481 GGLAAFNTA

-500 QQEFEARSQYQ
+500 NQEFEARSQYQ

-531 FRWIPLIG
+531 YRWIPLVG
-539 DTIAKSIELPAQLAA
+539 DVIAKSIELPAQLAA

-592 GSYAAES
+592 GGYAAS
-599 LGMDYASYLG
+599 ALGMDYASYMG

-673 IIREFEQAMKNLGIP
+673 IIREFEQAMKNLNIP

-745 AFTGQGISKD
+745 AFTGQGMSKD

-770 PDKTSYSEIQEELEK
+770 PEKTSYSEIQEELEK
-785 IRAGAADPE
+785 IRAGAAKPE
-794 VMENFLNRVV
+794 VMENFLNRLI

-842 LVSNLFDLYKQ
+842 LVSNLFDLYKKS
-853 ASQRIRETPTEA
+853 SQRIRETPTEA
-865 YDRDAARRT
+865 YDKDAAKRT
-874 VGTGETILASDM
+874 VGAGETILAGDM

-892 GANILGEIRDLVRE
+892 GAKQLKEIVRLLTNID
-906 INDRGKKVAD
+906 NNT
-916 MELEVPKEKIIQ
+916 KEKEKPVE
-928 QSATGGSGLVN
+928 SGSVTRSMVSGGAGLVN
-939 MSTVSGGVDAGRAI
+939 AENVSSGVEAGRML
-953 SQWFKRALD
+953 SQWFKRVLD
-962 EWARERVN
+962 DWARERVGN
-970 GVSEANKVIQQE
+970 MAVSEANKVIQQE

>member
-126 EPVQPEPRLET
+126 ETVQPEPRRKGQRPEMET
-137 DVEEPEEKPAPR
+137 DVEEPL
-149 RRRRKVQEPIPDVEP
+149 PI
-164 IIDEETG
+164 
-171 SMTWDVSPR
+171 
-180 RKEEPVQPEPRL
+180 
-192 ETDVEEPEE
+192 EEPEE
-201 KPAPRRRRR
+201 RPAPRRRRR

-344 REDDRIQRRPE
+344 IQRRPE

-376 RLGVVTDNIGR
+376 RLGAVTDNIGR

-399 TGEENQRTSITRY
+399 SGEENQKTSITRY

-424 DSAENILEEIQKAVS
+424 DSAENILEEMQKAVS

-511 GTVETAANYTRLQAA
+511 GTVETAANYTRLKAA

-628 DPYAVRETQSVMAAE
+628 DPYAVKETQSVMAAE

-662 GDQDSGTGASA
+662 GDQNSGTGASA

-713 RGEFDAKELA
+713 RGDFDARRLA

-740 ERVQQ
+740 ERAQQ
-745 AFTGQGISKD
+745 AFTGQGMSKD

-842 LVSNLFDLYKQ
+842 LVSNLFDLYRQ
-853 ASQRIRETPTEA
+853 ASQRIKETPAEA
-865 YDRDAARRT
+865 YDRGAARRT
-874 VGTGETILASDM
+874 VGAGETILAGNM

-892 GANILGEIRDLVRE
+892 GANQLKEI
-906 INDRGKKVAD
+906 KKVLDSIKEDTAILAGVKD
-916 MELEVPKEKIIQ
+916 RIDTYAGMPKQIVEDTK
-928 QSATGGSGLVN
+928 L
-939 MSTVSGGVDAGRAI
+939 VSGAYKEAGSSDWDALLKGIQMSI
-953 SQWFKRALD
+953 SKGFLD
-962 EWARERVN
+962 IITAGKSRNIPAER
-970 GVSEANKVIQQE
+970 
-982 R
+982 

>member
-34 SMQSAQEAEKSISQ
+34 SMQSAQEADKSISQ

-67 DLKRQSAAIDATTM
+67 DLKRQSAAIDATTI

-95 PPTEELPRPEQPT
+95 PPTEELPRPEQPI

-126 EPVQPEPRLET
+126 EPVQPEPR
-137 DVEEPEEKPAPR
+137 P
-149 RRRRKVQEPIPDVEP
+149 
-164 IIDEETG
+164 
-171 SMTWDVSPR
+171 
-180 RKEEPVQPEPRL
+180 

-241 RVTPIERGVE
+241 RVPPIERGTE
-251 REEPTTKETQKEIL
+251 EEPTTKETQKEIL

-316 QTITENTTAIREKG
+316 KTITENTTAIKEKG
-330 NLEVVSEQP
+330 NLNAVSEQS

-376 RLGVVTDNIGR
+376 RLGAVTDNIGR

-399 TGEENQRTSITRY
+399 SGEENQKTSITRY

-424 DSAENILEEIQKAVS
+424 DSAENILEEMQKATS

-460 GGIGGGLNIFGG
+460 GGIGGLNIFGG

-481 GALTAFNTA
+481 GGLAAFNTA

-695 MEESLDTFI
+695 MEESLDTFV

-785 IRAGAADPE
+785 IRAGAADPK

>member
-67 DLKRQSAAIDATTM
+67 DLKRQSAAIDATTI

-95 PPTEELPRPEQPT
+95 PPTEELPRPEQPI

-126 EPVQPEPRLET
+126 EPVQPEPR
-137 DVEEPEEKPAPR
+137 P
-149 RRRRKVQEPIPDVEP
+149 
-164 IIDEETG
+164 
-171 SMTWDVSPR
+171 
-180 RKEEPVQPEPRL
+180 

-241 RVTPIERGVE
+241 RVPPIERGTE
-251 REEPTTKETQKEIL
+251 EEPTTKETQKEIL

-316 QTITENTTAIREKG
+316 QTITENTTAIKEKG
-330 NLEVVSEQP
+330 NLNAVSEQS

-399 TGEENQRTSITRY
+399 SGEENQKTSITRY

-481 GALTAFNTA
+481 GGLAAFNTA

-500 QQEFEARSQYQ
+500 NQEFEARSQYQ

-531 FRWIPLIG
+531 YRWIPLVG
-539 DTIAKSIELPAQLAA
+539 DVIAKSIELPAQLAA

-745 AFTGQGISKD
+745 AFTGQGMSKD

>member
-34 SMQSAQEAEKSISQ
+34 SMQSAQEADKSISQ

-67 DLKRQSAAIDATTM
+67 DLKRQSAAIDATTI

-95 PPTEELPRPEQPT
+95 PPTEELPRPEQPI

-126 EPVQPEPRLET
+126 EPVQPEPRRKEPIPET
-137 DVEEPEEKPAPR
+137 DVEEPLLTEEL
-149 RRRRKVQEPIPDVEP
+149 
-164 IIDEETG
+164 EE
-171 SMTWDVSPR
+171 R
-180 RKEEPVQPEPRL
+180 PV
-192 ETDVEEPEE
+192 
-201 KPAPRRRRR
+201 PRRRRR

-241 RVTPIERGVE
+241 RVTPIERGTE
-251 REEPTTKETQKEIL
+251 EEPTTKETQKEIL

-316 QTITENTTAIREKG
+316 KTITENTTAIKEKG
-330 NLEVVSEQP
+330 NLNAVSEQS

-344 REDDRIQRRPE
+344 REDDRIQRRLE

-387 DVISALRGLEKG
+387 DVISVLRGLEKG
-399 TGEENQRTSITRY
+399 SGEENQKTSITRY

-424 DSAENILEEIQKAVS
+424 DSAENILEEMQKATS

-460 GGIGGGLNIFGG
+460 GGIGGLNIFGG

-481 GALTAFNTA
+481 GGLAAFNTA

-695 MEESLDTFI
+695 MEESLDTFV

>member
-34 SMQSAQEAEKSISQ
+34 SMQSAQEADKSISQ

-67 DLKRQSAAIDATTM
+67 DLKRQSAAIDATTI

-95 PPTEELPRPEQPT
+95 PPTEELPRPEQPI

-126 EPVQPEPRLET
+126 EPVQPEPR
-137 DVEEPEEKPAPR
+137 P
-149 RRRRKVQEPIPDVEP
+149 
-164 IIDEETG
+164 
-171 SMTWDVSPR
+171 
-180 RKEEPVQPEPRL
+180 

-241 RVTPIERGVE
+241 RVPLIERGTE
-251 REEPTTKETQKEIL
+251 EEPTTKETQKEIL

-316 QTITENTTAIREKG
+316 QTITENTTAIKEKG
-330 NLEVVSEQP
+330 NLNAVSEQS

-376 RLGVVTDNIGR
+376 RLGAVTDNIGR

-399 TGEENQRTSITRY
+399 SGEENQKTSITRY

-424 DSAENILEEIQKAVS
+424 DSAENILEEMQKATS

-460 GGIGGGLNIFGG
+460 GGIGGLNIFGG

-481 GALTAFNTA
+481 GGLAAFNTA

-695 MEESLDTFI
+695 MEESLDTFV

>member
-126 EPVQPEPRLET
+126 EPVQPEPRRKEPRPET
-137 DVEEPEEKPAPR
+137 DVEESLPIEEPEERPAPR

-164 IIDEETG
+164 TIDEETG
-171 SMTWDVSPR
+171 T
-180 RKEEPVQPEPRL
+180 
-192 ETDVEEPEE
+192 
-201 KPAPRRRRR
+201 
-210 KVQEPIPDVEPI
+210 
-222 IDEET
+222 
-227 GSMTWDLTRKPQRE
+227 MTWDLTRKPERE
-241 RVTPIERGVE
+241 RVTPTERGTE
-251 REEPTTKETQKEIL
+251 REEPTTTKETQKELL

-301 TENITEN
+301 TENITEH

-376 RLGVVTDNIGR
+376 RLGTITDNVGR

-460 GGIGGGLNIFGG
+460 GGIGGLNIFGG

-481 GALTAFNTA
+481 GGLAAFNTA

-500 QQEFEARSQYQ
+500 NQEFEARSQYQ

-531 FRWIPLIG
+531 YRWIPLVG
-539 DTIAKSIELPAQLAA
+539 DVIAKSIELPAQLAA

-688 FEQIAST
+688 FEEIAST

-745 AFTGQGISKD
+745 AFTGQGMSKD

-785 IRAGAADPE
+785 IRAGEANPE

-842 LVSNLFDLYKQ
+842 LVSNLFDLYRQ
-853 ASQRIRETPTEA
+853 SSQRIRETSTEA
-865 YDRDAARRT
+865 YDKDAARRT
-874 VGTGETILASDM
+874 VGAGETILAGDM

-892 GANILGEIRDLVRE
+892 GANQLKEIVRLLTN
-906 INDRGKKVAD
+906 IDNNT
-916 MELEVPKEKIIQ
+916 KEKEKPVE
-928 QSATGGSGLVN
+928 SGPVTRSMVSGGAGLVN
-939 MSTVSGGVDAGRAI
+939 AENVSSGVEAGRML
-953 SQWFKRALD
+953 SQWFKRVLD
-962 EWARERVN
+962 DWARERVGN
-970 GVSEANKVIQQE
+970 MAVSEANKVIQQE

>member
-34 SMQSAQEAEKSISQ
+34 SMQSAQEADKSISQ

-67 DLKRQSAAIDATTM
+67 DLKRQSAAIDATTI

-95 PPTEELPRPEQPT
+95 PPTEELPRPEQPI

-126 EPVQPEPRLET
+126 EPVQPEPR
-137 DVEEPEEKPAPR
+137 P
-149 RRRRKVQEPIPDVEP
+149 
-164 IIDEETG
+164 
-171 SMTWDVSPR
+171 
-180 RKEEPVQPEPRL
+180 

-241 RVTPIERGVE
+241 RVPPIERGTE
-251 REEPTTKETQKEIL
+251 EEPTTKETQKEIL

-316 QTITENTTAIREKG
+316 QTITENTTAIKEKG
-330 NLEVVSEQP
+330 NLNAVSEQS

-376 RLGVVTDNIGR
+376 RLGAVTDNIGR

-399 TGEENQRTSITRY
+399 SGEENQKTSITRY

-424 DSAENILEEIQKAVS
+424 DSAENILEEMQKATS

-460 GGIGGGLNIFGG
+460 GGIGGLNIFGG

-481 GALTAFNTA
+481 GGLAAFNTA

-695 MEESLDTFI
+695 MEESLDTFV

-818 SEIFPNLSWND
+818 SEIFPNLSWSD

>member
-27 YREINQT
+27 YREINQA
-34 SMQSAQEAEKSISQ
+34 SMQSAQEAEKSIAQ

-95 PPTEELPRPEQPT
+95 PPTEELPRPEQPI

-126 EPVQPEPRLET
+126 EPVQPEPR
-137 DVEEPEEKPAPR
+137 P
-149 RRRRKVQEPIPDVEP
+149 
-164 IIDEETG
+164 
-171 SMTWDVSPR
+171 
-180 RKEEPVQPEPRL
+180 

-241 RVTPIERGVE
+241 RVSPIERGTE
-251 REEPTTKETQKEIL
+251 EEPTTKETQKEIL

-316 QTITENTTAIREKG
+316 KTITENTTAIKEKG
-330 NLEVVSEQP
+330 NLNAVSEQS

-376 RLGVVTDNIGR
+376 RLGAVTDNIGR

-399 TGEENQRTSITRY
+399 SGEENQKTSITRY

-424 DSAENILEEIQKAVS
+424 DSAENILEEMQKATS

-450 GGIVPPTGST
+450 RGIVPPTGST

-745 AFTGQGISKD
+745 AFTGQGMSKD

-853 ASQRIRETPTEA
+853 ASQRIKETPAEA
-865 YDRDAARRT
+865 YDRGAARRT
-874 VGTGETILASDM
+874 VGAGETILAGDM

-892 GANILGEIRDLVRE
+892 GANILKEIRDLVSE

-916 MELEVPKEKIIQ
+916 IELEVPKEKIIQ

-962 EWARERVN
+962 EWARERVG

>member
-27 YREINQT
+27 YREINQA

-95 PPTEELPRPEQPT
+95 PPTEELPRPEQPI

-126 EPVQPEPRLET
+126 EPVQPEPRRKGQRPEMET
-137 DVEEPEEKPAPR
+137 DVEEPLPIEEPEERPAPR
-149 RRRRKVQEPIPDVEP
+149 RRRRKVQE
-164 IIDEETG
+164 
-171 SMTWDVSPR
+171 S
-180 RKEEPVQPEPRL
+180 
-192 ETDVEEPEE
+192 
-201 KPAPRRRRR
+201 
-210 KVQEPIPDVEPI
+210 IPDVEPI

-241 RVTPIERGVE
+241 RVTPIERSVE
-251 REEPTTKETQKEIL
+251 REEPTIKETQKEIL

-316 QTITENTTAIREKG
+316 QTITENTTAIKERG
-330 NLEVVSEQP
+330 NSNAVSEQS

-376 RLGVVTDNIGR
+376 GLGTITNNVGR
-387 DVISALRGLEKG
+387 DAISALKDLSKG
-399 TGEENQRTSITRY
+399 SGEERKNNSITRY
-412 LETIANSVSVIE
+412 LETIANSVSVTE
-424 DSAENILEEIQKAVS
+424 DNIQDILGELRSMSK
-439 GSGFGGGTGTP
+439 GSGGDNTSPSIGGGP
-450 GGIVPPTGST
+450 
-460 GGIGGGLNIFGG
+460 GGIGGLGTLAGLIP
-472 GLKGILGGL
+472 GL
-481 GALTAFNTA
+481 GAFKGIGLLKGLLGVGSVLSAVNTA

-500 QQEFEARSQYQ
+500 NEAFDYRSQYQ
-511 GTVETAANYTRLQAA
+511 GTIETEANRRVVDAANE
-526 NQADA
+526 ADKY
-531 FRWIPLIG
+531 RWIPFVG
-539 DTIAKSIELPAQLAA
+539 SVIARSIEQPAQLMA
-554 EKMMATFGKYAEG
+554 EKMRETTQKYFEAE
-567 ERRVIPYAQ
+567 RKLVPYSQ
-576 VMGVS
+576 TMGVS
-581 AGEAFRQAGRE
+581 AGQSMRQAGRE
-592 GSYAAES
+592 GGYAAS
-599 LGMDYASYLG
+599 ALGMDYASYLG

-673 IIREFEQAMKNLGIP
+673 IIREFEQAMKNLNIP

-713 RGEFDAKELA
+713 RGDFDARQLA

-745 AFTGQGISKD
+745 AFTGQGVSKD

-763 RSIQEVM
+763 RSIQEIM

-785 IRAGAADPE
+785 IRAGDANPE

-842 LVSNLFDLYKQ
+842 LVSNLFDLYRQ
-853 ASQRIRETPTEA
+853 SSQRIRETSTEA
-865 YDRDAARRT
+865 YDKRAAART
-874 VGTGETILASDM
+874 VGVGESMQASDT
-886 NRQMSE
+886 NKQIGE
-892 GANILGEIRDLVRE
+892 GAKSLKDIYASIRE
-906 INDRGKKVAD
+906 IIELMKNSKKEGINL
-916 MELEVPKEKIIQ
+916 MEERSQIITSKSDAVTSYTPFIPEKIPLAG
-928 QSATGGSGLVN
+928 ATQPDSVKQFEEVLN
-939 MSTVSGGVDAGRAI
+939 
-953 SQWFKRALD
+953 KALD
-962 EWARERVN
+962 KKFKEYSLKDEMRSRLP
-970 GVSEANKVIQQE
+970 QE